1 MEDFL
6 WPASILELLF
16 SRSNDSISW
25 IILRPCSDVSLL
37 PDGAIL
43 TLQHVVKFSM
53 EYLRNTRT

>member
-6 WPASILELLF
+6 WPASLLELLF

-25 IILRPCSDVSLL
+25 IILRPYSDVSLL
-37 PDGAIL
+37 PDGVIL
-43 TLQHVVKFSM
+43 LQHVVKFCM

>member
-16 SRSNDSISW
+16 SRSNDSMSW

-43 TLQHVVKFSM
+43 LYNM
-53 EYLRNTRT
+53 W